1 MKLTVRGLLT
11 FLFILIVGLWF
22 ALRVYQTRALDE
34 IRESVAFLTSEADRD
49 LEEVSELETALEG
62 YHALWGLAWQNPKPT
77 QLRNLEINRKRF
89 SEILVKIHPVR
100 LPGAESDL
108 DSLSKLYFEATQS
121 ALDESMLGKTQ
132 KARIEQLYVQLL
144 IEVND
149 VEEVYGNARRK
160 IATTGKQLVDAQRD
174 RDIFFLAVSVGGL
187 AVLAAAIWILLGA
200 PLTEL
205 ARGMRRL
212 SKEIWDEPLKVK
224 GFGEIAALIRSFN
237 AMAETIKRQKEML
250 VTEATTDELT
260 GLLNFRAF
268 QDRMQ
273 EELERAKRMNEPLSL
288 ILADI
293 DYFKKFNDTR
303 GHMAGNEALK
313 EIAAK
318 LRKGSRRY
326 DIVARFGG
334 EEFAVVMP
342 ETDGTK
348 ATVLAERIRKLV
360 ASNGSQLTISCGVA
374 SYPAEAADL
383 EELIAKADKKLYRAK
398 AEGRNRIVA

>member
-1 MKLTVRGLLT
+1 MRLTVRGLLI
-11 FLFILIVGLWF
+11 FFFILIVGLWF

-34 IRESVAFLTSEADRD
+34 IRESVDFLSSEAEKD
-49 LEEVSELETALEG
+49 LEEVGDLETALEG
-62 YHALWGLAWQNPKPT
+62 YHALWGVAWQNPKPA
-77 QLRNLEINRKRF
+77 QVRNLNINRKRF
-89 SEILVKIHPVR
+89 SDILAKIHPIT

-108 DSLSKLYFEATQS
+108 DSLSKLYFESTQS
-121 ALDESMLGKTQ
+121 VLDEGILEKTQ
-132 KARIEQLYVQLL
+132 KTRIDQLYAQLL
-144 IEVND
+144 AEVNG

-160 IATTGKQLVDAQRD
+160 IAVTGNQLVDAQRD

-187 AVLAAAIWILLGA
+187 AVLAAAIWIFLGA

-212 SKEIWDEPLKVK
+212 SKEAWDEPLKVK
-224 GFGEIAALIRSFN
+224 GFGEIASLIRSFN

-273 EELERAKRMNEPLSL
+273 EELERAKRMSEPISL

-293 DYFKKFNDTR
+293 DHFKKFNDTR
-303 GHMAGNEALK
+303 GHLAGNEALK

-326 DIVARFGG
+326 DLVVRFGG

-342 ETDGTK
+342 ETDGSK
-348 ATVLAERIRKLV
+348 ALILAERIRKLV
-360 ASNGSQLTISCGVA
+360 ASNGFGLTISCGVA

-383 EELIAKADKKLYRAK
+383 EELIAKADKKLYQAK
-398 AEGRNRIVA
+398 EEGRNRIVA